1 MKIKNLWMS
10 RDSGGKSR
18 FGLRSLGGVLGIVAL
33 ALLLAGGGTVLM
45 LRRGLPVQGLGLM
58 LCLLV
63 TALAMTLAL
72 RLGRRTVQDAT
83 VFFLT
88 EDDRLFILDA
98 RELVDYGRNTVDNVL
113 GAFKTQQLLRELAQ
127 RRELPGRAR
136 EIVKVEKL
144 KDRGSSLS
152 ALCLVRDINGRP
164 FRLSCFLVRGMENE
178 EELIRQLERRRN
190 WRDTLEERDSRRPL
204 YILLSAA
211 CLAAFT
217 ALCVLSHPAVSRLP
231 QGLYFPCLL
240 GAFAAVCFLAWF
252 AVRQRRGE

>member
-33 ALLLAGGGTVLM
+33 ALLLTGGGTVLM
-45 LRRGLPVQGLGLM
+45 LRRGLPVQDFGLM

-63 TALAMTLAL
+63 TALAVTLAL

-98 RELVDYGRNTVDNVL
+98 RDLADYGRNTVDNVL

-127 RRELPGRAR
+127 RRDLPGRAR

-144 KDRGSSLS
+144 KDRGGSLS
-152 ALCLVRDINGRP
+152 AVCLVRDINGRP
-164 FRLSCFLVRGMENE
+164 FRLNCFLVRGMENE

-190 WRDTLEERDSRRPL
+190 WRNALEEQDSRRPL
-204 YILLSAA
+204 YILLSSA

-231 QGLYFPCLL
+231 QEIYFPCLL
-240 GAFAAVCFLAWF
+240 GAFIAVCFLAWF

>member
-1 MKIKNLWMS
+1 MEIKDIWLS
-10 RDSGGKSR
+10 PDSAGKSR
-18 FGLRSLGGVLGIVAL
+18 FALGGIGGVLGISAL

-45 LRRGLPVQGLGLM
+45 LRRGLSVQAMGLGL
-58 LCLLV
+58 CVLV
-63 TALAMTLAL
+63 TALVLFLAF
-72 RLGRRTVQDAT
+72 RLGRRVQDAT

-88 EDDRLFILDA
+88 EEDRLFILDA

-152 ALCLVRDINGRP
+152 AVCLVRDINGRP

-190 WRDTLEERDSRRPL
+190 WRALEERDSRRPL

-231 QGLYFPCLL
+231 QEIYFPCLL
-240 GAFAAVCFLAWF
+240 GAFIAVCFLAWF

>member
-45 LRRGLPVQGLGLM
+45 LRRGLPVQDFGLM
-58 LCLLV
+58 LCLPV
-63 TALAMTLAL
+63 TALVMTLAL

-98 RELVDYGRNTVDNVL
+98 RELVDYGRNAVDNVL

-136 EIVKVEKL
+136 EIVKVENL
-144 KDRGSSLS
+144 KDRGGSLS
-152 ALCLVRDINGRP
+152 AVCLVRDINGRP

-190 WRDTLEERDSRRPL
+190 WRDALEERDSRRPL
-204 YILLSAA
+204 YILLSTA

-240 GAFAAVCFLAWF
+240 GAFVAVCFLAWF

>member
-33 ALLLAGGGTVLM
+33 ALLLTGGGTLLM

-63 TALAMTLAL
+63 TALVMTLAL

-88 EDDRLFILDA
+88 EDDRLFIRDA
-98 RELVDYGRNTVDNVL
+98 RELVDYGRNAVDNVL

-127 RRELPGRAR
+127 RRDLPGRAR

-144 KDRGSSLS
+144 KDRGGSLS

-164 FRLSCFLVRGMENE
+164 FRLTCFLVRGMENE

-190 WRDTLEERDSRRPL
+190 WRNALEEQDSRRPL
-204 YILLSAA
+204 YILLSSA

-217 ALCVLSHPAVSRLP
+217 ALCVLSHQAVSLLP
-231 QGLYFPCLL
+231 QEIYFPCLL
-240 GAFAAVCFLAWF
+240 GAFIAVCFLAWF